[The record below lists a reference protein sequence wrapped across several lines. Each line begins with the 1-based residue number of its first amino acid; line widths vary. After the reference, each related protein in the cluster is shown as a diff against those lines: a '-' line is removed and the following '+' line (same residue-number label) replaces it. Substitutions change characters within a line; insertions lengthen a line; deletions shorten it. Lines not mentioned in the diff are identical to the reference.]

1 VKRNPLRHPACVR
14 IAATALLIFAL
25 GGCASMGSSGPSGRA
40 IAHAGQKAVATAP
53 IQIIKVNE
61 AVARRV
67 LAAHRASLFSVA
79 PGAAPPAAHIIGRGD
94 VLQVT
99 IWEAPPAVL
108 FGSNTSFGG
117 STTSPDLAGAS
128 LGQRTGLPDM
138 MVGDDGRITVP
149 FAGAVPAAGRT
160 PREVEEEI
168 VSRLRGKA
176 HDPQVAVRITTNAS
190 ADVTVVGDVATNG
203 RIPLTPKGERLLD
216 VLAMA
221 GGVKASVD
229 KVTIQITRQN
239 RVANLPLATVIAD
252 PDQNI
257 RLGPGDI
264 VTALYQP
271 YSFTALGATNKSAEI
286 PFEATGLTVAQAL
299 GRVGGL
305 REDRANV
312 RGAFIFRLE
321 SPAALDPAIAA
332 TAPRTPDGRVPVI
345 YQFDLGDPSTF
356 FVAQTFPMR
365 NNDILYVSSAPLAD
379 LQRFVGMMS
388 SFAFT
393 LLGLGQAIP

>member
-1 VKRNPLRHPACVR
+1 MKRNTVGHSARAQ
-14 IAATALLIFAL
+14 IAATALLCFAV
-25 GGCASMGSSGPSGRA
+25 GGCASLGSSGPSGHA
-40 IAHAGQKAVATAP
+40 IAHAGAASVATAP
-53 IQIIKVNE
+53 IQIIKVNDT
-61 AVARRV
+61 VARRV
-67 LAAHRASLFSVA
+67 LAAHQASLFSLALGDA
-79 PGAAPPAAHIIGRGD
+79 PSAGHIIGRGD
-94 VLQVT
+94 VLEVT

-108 FGSNTSFGG
+108 FGANTSFGG
-117 STTSPDLAGAS
+117 GSNSPDLAGAS
-128 LGQRTGLPDM
+128 LGQRTGLPEM

-160 PREVEEEI
+160 PREVEQEI
-168 VSRLRGKA
+168 VARLSGKA

-190 ADVTVVGDVATNG
+190 EDVTVVGDVANNG
-203 RIPLTPKGERLLD
+203 RVPLTPKGERLLD

-229 KVTIQITRQN
+229 KVTIQITRHD

-252 PDQNI
+252 PAQNI

-271 YSFTALGATNKSAEI
+271 YSFTALGATGKSAEI

-312 RGAFIFRLE
+312 KGAFIFRLE
-321 SPAALDPAIAA
+321 NPAALDPAIAS
-332 TAPRTPDGRVPVI
+332 TAARTPDGRIPVI
-345 YQFDLGDPSTF
+345 YQFDLGEPATF

>member
-1 VKRNPLRHPACVR
+1 VKRNPVRHSARVR

-79 PGAAPPAAHIIGRGD
+79 LGDAPSAAHIIGRGD

-117 STTSPDLAGAS
+117 ATTSPDLGGAS

-138 MVGDDGRITVP
+138 MVGDDGRISVP

-168 VSRLRGKA
+168 VARLRGKA

-221 GGVKASVD
+221 GPRKGARYVVFHTFDRDADGMPYYESLD
-229 KVTIQITRQN
+229 FSQALHPQTLLALQQNGAPIT
-239 RVANLPLATVIAD
+239 
-252 PDQNI
+252 PDRGAPV
-257 RLGPGDI
+257 RLKIP
-264 VTALYQP
+264 TQ
-271 YSFTALGATNKSAEI
+271 LGYKSAKWVRHI
-286 PFEATGLTVAQAL
+286 AVVPSL
-299 GRVGGL
+299 GHLFGGKGGYW
-305 REDRANV
+305 EDQ
-312 RGAFIFRLE
+312 G
-321 SPAALDPAIAA
+321 
-332 TAPRTPDGRVPVI
+332 
-345 YQFDLGDPSTF
+345 YQWYAG
-356 FVAQTFPMR
+356 
-365 NNDILYVSSAPLAD
+365 I
-379 LQRFVGMMS
+379 
-388 SFAFT
+388 
-393 LLGLGQAIP
+393 

>member
-1 VKRNPLRHPACVR
+1 
-14 IAATALLIFAL
+14 
-25 GGCASMGSSGPSGRA
+25 MGASGPSGHA
-40 IAHAGQKAVATAP
+40 IVHASKAAVVTAP
-53 IQIIKVNE
+53 IQVIKVNE
-61 AVARRV
+61 IVARRV
-67 LAAHRASLFSVA
+67 LAAHTASLFSVA
-79 PGAAPPAAHIIGRGD
+79 LGDAPFSRNVIGRGD
-94 VLQVT
+94 VLEIT

-108 FGSNTSFGG
+108 FGANASFGVG
-117 STTSPDLAGAS
+117 STASVLGGDS
-128 LGQRTGLPDM
+128 LGQRTALPEM
-138 MVGDDGRITVP
+138 MVDDDGNITVP
-149 FAGAVPAAGRT
+149 FAGAISVAGRT
-160 PREVEEEI
+160 PREVEQEI
-168 VSRLRGKA
+168 VARLRGKA
-176 HDPQVAVRITTNAS
+176 HDPQVAVRLATNAS

-216 VLAMA
+216 ILAVA

-229 KVTIQITRQN
+229 KVTIQITRGN
-239 RVANLPLATVIAD
+239 RVADVPLAAVIAD
-252 PDQNI
+252 PAQNI
-257 RLGPGDI
+257 RLGPGDV

-305 REDRANV
+305 KDDRANI

-321 SPAALDPAIAA
+321 DPAALDPTIAA
-332 TAPRTPDGRVPVI
+332 TAPRTPDGRIPVI
-345 YQFDLGDPSTF
+345 YQFDLSDPATF
-356 FVAQTFPMR
+356 FAAQTFPMR
-365 NNDILYVSSAPLAD
+365 NSDILYVSSAPLSD